1 MSEFLAGHTQRILL
15 ISTRERTRAELDE
28 ALNGSA
34 AAWQVHWVSQPDL
47 SLARAEELVP
57 NVILADDD
65 DIGSQVVSLIHD
77 LSARVPG
84 AVILALLGDQ
94 DLDRARQTVLAGAR
108 GFLTKPLVQSEL
120 QATLRQLLA
129 RPNYAVPQAEAA
141 GGHVIA
147 FCAPKGGTGRTTI
160 AVNTALCLRKA
171 TRAPVVLVDADF
183 SAPALDVA
191 LNLPAGRTI
200 AHLLPRLARLD
211 EDLVSG
217 VLAQHASGVQVLL
230 APPPIDHTQPI
241 SLPNVQQI
249 LVVLRRMF
257 PWVVVDLGLPL
268 DETTLAFVDSADR
281 VVMTV
286 LPEMVGLRNT
296 RLMLEDLLT
305 QGYPAEKVWLVVNR
319 ATIRGGVST
328 RDIEERLQVPVKHCV
343 PDDQPL
349 VTHSVNRGIPLAAS
363 HSSSAVAK
371 SIYQLA
377 AKLVQDLPGPEA
389 SAVDSAPSKSAGP
402 ITAQRAR
409 EAAGVFLHRIADER
423 DKRRKP

>member
-1 MSEFLAGHTQRILL
+1 MSEFLGGQTQRILL
-15 ISTRERTRAELDE
+15 ISTREQTRTELDE
-28 ALNGSA
+28 ALDGSA
-34 AAWQVHWVSQPDL
+34 GAWQVHWVTQPDL
-47 SLARAEELVP
+47 SLSRAEELVP

-65 DIGSQVVSLIHD
+65 IGSQIVSLIQE
-77 LSARVPG
+77 LSSRVPG

-94 DLDRARQTVLAGAR
+94 DMDRARQTVLAGAR

-129 RPNYAVPQAEAA
+129 RPSYTVPQTESV

-147 FCAPKGGTGRTTI
+147 FCAPKGGTGRTTV
-160 AVNTALCLRKA
+160 AVNTALCLRKI
-171 TRAPVVLVDADF
+171 TREPVVLVDADF

-191 LNLPAGRTI
+191 LNLPSGHTMAQ
-200 AHLLPRLARLD
+200 LLPRLARLD

-217 VLAQHASGVQVLL
+217 VLAQHASGLQVLL
-230 APPPIDHTQPI
+230 APSPVDHAKPI
-241 SLPNVQQI
+241 SMPNVQQI

-296 RLMLEDLLT
+296 RLMLEELLS
-305 QGYPAEKVWLVVNR
+305 QGYPMEKVWLVVNR
-319 ATIRGGVST
+319 ATIRGGVTT

-349 VTHSVNRGIPLAAS
+349 VTHSVNRGIPLVAS
-363 HSSSAVAK
+363 HGSSAVAR
-371 SIYQLA
+371 SIYQLT
-377 AKLVQDLPGPEA
+377 AKLIQDLPAAE
-389 SAVDSAPSKSAGP
+389 VSAPESTANKSQGT
-402 ITAQRAR
+402 TAPLRAR
-409 EAAGVFLHRIADER
+409 AAAGALWRRIADER
-423 DKRRKP
+423 DRRPRS